1 VKRKKLFAWIG
12 VALLVAFYVRFGIIP
27 PRRLSGAELK
37 IKKKATQV
45 ESITRDVRKYMA
57 MHNGK
62 RPDSFSDMCE
72 IDAKYRDSKWQEVYV
87 LSTNSEANI
96 LVYQK
101 EPWSEKNRLV
111 YVCGR
116 YGAYM
121 ADEQTF
127 SNLVNGSMCWKDLR
141 LIPRKKG
148 TESRSVSHE
157 QRETTP

>member
-1 VKRKKLFAWIG
+1 MKRKKLFVWIG
-12 VALLVAFYVRFGIIP
+12 VALFVAIYVRFGITP
-27 PRRLSGAELK
+27 PKRLSDTELK
-37 IKKKATQV
+37 AKKKAAQI
-45 ESITRDVRKYMA
+45 ESIARDVKEYMA
-57 MHNGK
+57 IHNGK

-72 IDAKYRDSKWQEVYV
+72 IDAKYRDFNWQEGYV
-87 LSTNSEANI
+87 LPTNREANI

-101 EPWSEKNRLV
+101 EPWSDKNRLV

-127 SNLVNGSMCWKDLR
+127 NNLMNGSMCWKDLR
-141 LIPRKKG
+141 LVPRKKG
-148 TESRSVSHE
+148 TERRSVSHE